1 MKTLMKAVLV
11 LMAGAIIGCSPQ
23 KSAMVAPTAAKREPA
38 MEKEAPKPP
47 FTGQCY
53 CGAVKYVID
62 APILEHNF
70 CKCGSCQKAHGALA
84 VPWIVVTGESF
95 KITQGEVKKIRVE
108 PRKGCDCHGAR
119 NFCPSCGGQVYWQ
132 RDQGSEVDVCAM
144 TLDDFSSFRGKE

>member
-1 MKTLMKAVLV
+1 MRNQVLV
-11 LMAGAIIGCSPQ
+11 FLSLVMFIAVMGCQ
-23 KSAMVAPTAAKREPA
+23 TAEV
-38 MEKEAPKPP
+38 EDPKPP

-108 PRKGCDCHGAR
+108 LKTGCDCHGAR
-119 NFCPSCGGQVYWQ
+119 NFCPICGGQVYWQ

-144 TLDDFSSFRGKE
+144 TLDDFSNFRGKE